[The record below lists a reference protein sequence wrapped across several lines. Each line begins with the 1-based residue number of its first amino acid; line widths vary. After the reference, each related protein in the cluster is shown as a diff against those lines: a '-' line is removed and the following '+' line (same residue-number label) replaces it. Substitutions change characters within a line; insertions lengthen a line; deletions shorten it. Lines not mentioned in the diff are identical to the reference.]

1 MRQFPAS
8 LRASGLSKL
17 LQDTTFVFISNFGSA
32 ITLFVSSVILA
43 RFWGV
48 AAFGSIT
55 SLFGIASLAVG
66 LTDLGI
72 NLSAIRL
79 FSQYHQNDPA
89 RYHFLLALI
98 LFVEVALGMLITL
111 VAVFGAPFIAA
122 QILQAPAESGAVRWM
137 LLGAAFLSASAYAT
151 VILQMH
157 RRFPL
162 YALLSILGTSLR
174 TIGTVAA
181 SFFWQSIEAV
191 ALAYCAAT
199 LLTMMVGFAIVVP
212 RFPPLPGLEFPFRR
226 QTTRVI
232 LEFAKWVAVTAT
244 LNTLLM
250 RTDIVLLSALG
261 NSVQVALYGVAFQL
275 AIGANIAIHS
285 FNTILLPRASSIHTR
300 RELESYAKQ
309 AVLLS
314 AIVGGGTGVV
324 FVFAETLVAILYGNA
339 FLAAV
344 PILRLLL
351 VAYFIYAFTYPFVL
365 LTYRLDRPD
374 IPSKVNA
381 TNLVLLFIGDWFLIP
396 RVGALGPAVMF
407 LILIIMG
414 QGIILLWLATRGRYR
429 ARQLGLLVS

>member
-1 MRQFPAS
+1 MRQLPAS
-8 LRASGLSKL
+8 PRASGLSKL

-48 AAFGSIT
+48 ATFGSIT

-79 FSQYHQNDPA
+79 FSQYHKHDPA

-98 LFVEVALGMLITL
+98 LFVEVALGLLITL
-111 VAVFGAPFIAA
+111 VAVFGSPFIAA
-122 QILQAPAESGAVRWM
+122 QILQAPAENGAVRWM
-137 LLGAAFLSASAYAT
+137 LLGAAFLSTSAYAT
-151 VILQMH
+151 VTLQMH

-162 YALLSILGTSLR
+162 FALLAILGTALR

-191 ALAYCAAT
+191 ALAYCVAT
-199 LLTMMVGFAIVVP
+199 LLTMMLGFAIVVP
-212 RFPPLPGLEFPFRR
+212 RFPPLPGLEFPSKR

-232 LEFAKWVAVTAT
+232 LEFAKWVAITAT

-250 RTDIVLLSALG
+250 RTDVVLLSALG

-285 FNTILLPRASSIHTR
+285 FNTILLPRASNIHTR
-300 RELESYAKQ
+300 SELGIYAKQ
-309 AVLLS
+309 SVLLS
-314 AIVGGGTGVV
+314 AIVGGGTGIV
-324 FVFAETLVAILYGNA
+324 FVFAEALVAMLYGSA
-339 FLAAV
+339 FRAAV

-381 TNLVLLFIGDWFLIP
+381 VNLGLLFVGDWFLIP

-407 LILIIMG
+407 LLLILMG
-414 QGIILLWLATRGRYR
+414 QSIILLWLATHGRHR
-429 ARQLGLLVS
+429 AHQIGLLVS